1 MLKLLI
7 DHGANVHVKSD
18 EGTNL
23 VHILVCALSN
33 KSLAYVLDMFRFN
46 LKEETTKGYDAFDLC
61 RKCGNREGLT
71 ILNAYK
77 ERMSEQEEDQFK
89 VC

>member
-23 VHILVCALSN
+23 VHILVCAYSN
-33 KSLAYVLDMFRFN
+33 KSLAYVLDRYRFD
-46 LKEETTKGYDAFDLC
+46 LKEETAKGYDAFDLC
-61 RKCGNREGLT
+61 RQYGNREGLT
-71 ILNAYK
+71 ILNAY
-77 ERMSEQEEDQFK
+77 
-89 VC
+89 